1 MEGKVFCNE
10 WILFKSTRLWYIY
23 FSTSILGVHS
33 SMSWYLRQSNS
44 EIGMRTYDKVSN
56 ISHHKLENVRI
67 LQGKNCL
74 GTLVLNHVELEC

>member
-1 MEGKVFCNE
+1 
-10 WILFKSTRLWYIY
+10 
-23 FSTSILGVHS
+23 
-33 SMSWYLRQSNS
+33 MSWYLRQSNS